1 MSLSFAAHSK
11 FSVLIAS
18 FISSLIFFSTGAV
31 FHLKKLVMS
40 LGYSGV
46 QRSFLQHHHLHNQK

>member
-18 FISSLIFFSTGAV
+18 SISSLIFVSIGLV
-31 FHLKKLVMS
+31 FPLKKLVIS
-40 LGYSGV
+40 FGYSGF
-46 QRSFLQHHHLHNQK
+46 QSHSLQHRHLHNQK